1 MLIAE
6 RETQIMTAVNQ
17 AGSVTVRKLADLC
30 GVTEVTIR
38 RDLQRL
44 EQQARLKRTHGGAVK
59 TSASNS
65 LNALND
71 DAHENQHEVRSDAL
85 ILAPIQ
91 HRAAHALKTRAL
103 RNDIPLLAESAAQD
117 DAIYLGPDNFAAAE
131 QLGRWTASHLKT
143 YFDTPSKLVVLDI
156 SQALPNTQARS
167 SGFCVGLNAGLKL
180 ADESE
185 LADDVG
191 LERISMDGGGLYSES
206 YQRAHD
212 AFTLHPDINIMFGVN
227 DDSVLAG
234 LQAYADLGR
243 DPSRL
248 LAVNVGG
255 EGDTILEILSRG
267 GPLQATMALFPE
279 RVGQLAVATIINLWA
294 GGAISDDVITPH
306 ALLTAERLADYY
318 VKPDKTAGTTKA
330 NADVTELAHKP
341 SQHLHTRHW
350 QLGEAAFPR
359 LELSPFAQE
368 TARGKRISFV
378 IQYRTHE
385 WYASLA
391 AAMHDFA
398 QACGVEA
405 VAIDVNDDFKAEIR
419 ELRRVIGKVAAS
431 YVEDGDTIILD
442 AGSTTKSM
450 AQFLHDKKNLTVI
463 TNSLD
468 VFKELQ
474 AHPTLDLKLTGGDF
488 YAPAQSFVG
497 RGAQLLLAEV
507 RPDKAFL
514 VAAGI
519 SQDFGISSVNAAEAE
534 VRRSMMAASKEVVL
548 LADHTV
554 LEFDANMRVGAL
566 TDAHTLITDAGV
578 KPSQRLELRQLGL
591 NVIVAGQLSPT

>member
-6 RETQIMTAVNQ
+6 RETQIMTAVNKTG
-17 AGSVTVRKLADLC
+17 AATVRELADLC

-59 TSASNS
+59 SQLSVNELNTPVDDASND
-65 LNALND
+65 ARND
-71 DAHENQHEVRSDAL
+71 ARSDAL

-117 DAIYLGPDNFAAAE
+117 GAIYLGPDNVAAAKE
-131 QLGRWTASHLKT
+131 LGHWTASHIQT
-143 YFDTPSKLVVLDI
+143 YFDAPRKLVVLDI
-156 SQALPNTQARS
+156 SQSLSNTQARS
-167 SGFCVGLNAGLKL
+167 AGFWAGLKAGL
-180 ADESE
+180 DAIN
-185 LADDVG
+185 LDDNA
-191 LERISMDGGGLYSES
+191 LEHISVDGQGLYSES
-206 YQRAHD
+206 YQRAYD
-212 AFTLHPDINIMFGVN
+212 ALTLHPDINIIFGVN

-234 LQAYADLGR
+234 LQAYNDLGR

-267 GPLQATMALFPE
+267 GSLQATMALFPE
-279 RVGQLAVATIINLWA
+279 RVGQLAVATIIDLWA
-294 GGAISDDVITPH
+294 GATALPEVITPH
-306 ALLTAERLADYY
+306 ALLTEDTLSDYY
-318 VKPDKTAGTTKA
+318 VKPDKTDAGS
-330 NADVTELAHKP
+330 NATELVDKP
-341 SQHLHTRHW
+341 SQHMRHW

-359 LELSPFAQE
+359 LELSEDDLVA
-368 TARGKRISFV
+368 ARGKRISFV

-398 QACGVEA
+398 QTYGVEA

-468 VFKELQ
+468 AFKELQ
-474 AHPTLDLKLTGGDF
+474 ANANIDLKLTGGDF

-514 VAAGI
+514 VAAGV
-519 SQDFGISSVNAAEAE
+519 SQEFGISSVNAAEAE

-548 LADHTV
+548 LADHTI
-554 LEFDANMRVGAL
+554 LELDANVRVGAL

>member
-17 AGSVTVRKLADLC
+17 AGSVTVRDLADLC

-59 TSASNS
+59 ANLASNTLDTS
-65 LNALND
+65 SH
-71 DAHENQHEVRSDAL
+71 DASEPQHDVRSDAL

-131 QLGRWTASHLKT
+131 QLGRWTASHLET
-143 YFDTPSKLVVLDI
+143 YFDTPQKLVMLDI

-167 SGFCVGLNAGLKL
+167 AGFCVGIKAGLDAL
-180 ADESE
+180 DI
-185 LADDVG
+185 DDRA
-191 LERISMDGGGLYSES
+191 LERISIDGGGLYSES

-212 AFTLHPDINIMFGVN
+212 ALTLHPDINIIFGVN

-234 LQAYADLGR
+234 LQAYSDLGR
-243 DPSRL
+243 DPRRL

-255 EGDTILEILSRG
+255 EGDTILEILNRG
-267 GPLQATMALFPE
+267 GSLQATMALFPE
-279 RVGQLAVATIINLWA
+279 RVGQLAVNTIINLWA
-294 GGAISDDVITPH
+294 GITALPEVITPH
-306 ALLTAERLADYY
+306 ALLTAESLADYY
-318 VKPDKTAGTTKA
+318 VKPDKTTA
-330 NADVTELAHKP
+330 NSDVTELADKP
-341 SQHLHTRHW
+341 SPHLRHW
-350 QLGEAAFPR
+350 QLSEGAFPR
-359 LELSPFAQE
+359 LELSPEQQE
-368 TARGKRISFV
+368 IARGKRISFV

-398 QACGVEA
+398 QAYGVEA

-431 YVEDGDTIILD
+431 HVKDGDTIMLD

-463 TNSLD
+463 TNSLE

-474 AHPTLDLKLTGGDF
+474 TNTNIDLKLTGGDF

-554 LEFDANMRVGAL
+554 LEFDANVRVGAL

-591 NVIVAGQLSPT
+591 NVIVAGQVNPS